1 MAQRSS
7 HWSRE
12 ELLVAFSIYC
22 QTPFGKLHSRNPEI
36 VRVAAVL
43 GRTPGSLAMKLVN
56 FASLDP
62 SITSTGRKGLGN
74 ASRADMAIWHEFNE
88 DWEGLAVESEI
99 HLNGLIQKS
108 GTAAPRSQKDEY
120 DFDEANYVGSTKA
133 VQIQARIKQS
143 FFRRAVLSSYKQRC
157 CITNISEPRLLVA
170 SHIVPWK
177 SDAKNRL
184 NPRNGLCLSALHDKA
199 FDRGLITLTD
209 DFRVEVSP
217 ALYVFKTEPFI
228 RDTLL
233 AIRGNRISLPE
244 KFAPDVSFLK
254 RHREEVFVGHGK
266 NQYE

>member
-1 MAQRSS
+1 MAAQSPR
-7 HWSRE
+7 WSRE
-12 ELLVAFSIYC
+12 ELLVAFNIYC
-22 QTPFGKLHSRNPEI
+22 KTPFGKLHSRNPDI
-36 VRVAAVL
+36 VRVAAIL
-43 GRTPGSLAMKLVN
+43 GRTPSSLAMKLVN

-74 ASRADMAIWHEFNE
+74 ASRADKAIWDEFNA
-88 DWEGLAVESEI
+88 DWEALAVESEI
-99 HLNGLIQKS
+99 HLKDLVKKS
-108 GTAAPRSQKDEY
+108 GGVVSESQKDEDY
-120 DFDEANYVGSTKA
+120 LDETNYAGATKA

-209 DFRVEVSP
+209 EFRILVSP
-217 ALYVFKTEPFI
+217 TLYAFESEQFI
-228 RDTLL
+228 RETLIAL
-233 AIRGNRISLPE
+233 EGNRISLPD
-244 KFAPDVSFLK
+244 KFVPDISFLK
-254 RHREEVFVGHGK
+254 RHREEVFVRNRK
-266 NQYE
+266 R

>member
-1 MAQRSS
+1 MAATSP
-7 HWSRE
+7 HWRRE
-12 ELLVAFSIYC
+12 ELLVAFNVYC
-22 QTPFGKLHSRNPEI
+22 QTPFGKLHSRNPDI
-36 VRVAAVL
+36 VRVAAFL
-43 GRTPGSLAMKLVN
+43 GRTPSSLAMKLVN

-62 SITSTGRKGLGN
+62 AVTSTGRKGLGN
-74 ASRADMAIWHEFNE
+74 ASRADRAIWDEFNA
-88 DWEGLAVESEI
+88 DWEALAVESEM
-99 HLNGLIQKS
+99 HLKDMVTKS
-108 GTAAPRSQKDEY
+108 GSAVLTSQSDEG
-120 DFDEANYVGSTKA
+120 DFDEANYVGATKA

-209 DFRVEVSP
+209 EFRVEVSP
-217 ALYVFKTEPFI
+217 ALYAFETEPFI

-233 AIRGNRISLPE
+233 AIRGNQISLPE

-254 RHREEVFVGHGK
+254 RHREEVFVRRGK
-266 NQYE
+266 G